1 MAAPKGHPRWGN
13 PLNPK
18 KYTPEK
24 LWAKAIEYFE
34 WADENPWHI
43 NEQLKQKPIIPKDSG
58 LNADEIKEIIDPI
71 VEIPAQR
78 PYTLL
83 SFCVFADISHETF
96 RTYEKDQTFLGVCLR
111 IREIIDGIMLEGGLV
126 GTFEKGLVARKLGL
140 IDKTDIMSGGQPI
153 QRTII
158 KWGDTTLEV

>member
-24 LWAKAIEYFE
+24 LWTKALEYFE
-34 WADENPWHI
+34 WVENHPWWI

-58 LNADEIKEIIDPI
+58 LNVEEIKEIINPI
-71 VEIPAQR
+71 IQVPRQR
-78 PYTLL
+78 AYTLL
-83 SFCVFADISHETF
+83 GFCIYADISHETF
-96 RTYEKDQTFLGVCLR
+96 RTYEKDQTFLGVCAR
-111 IREIIDGIMLEGGLV
+111 IREIIEDTMLNGGLSEV
-126 GTFEKGLVARKLGL
+126 FEKGLVARKLGL
-140 IDKTDIMSGGQPI
+140 IEKTDIMSGGQPL

-158 KWGDTTLEV
+158 KWGDKELEV